1 MTINLSKSPDRY
13 TFQLNC
19 YIERCKKENKEPN
32 EDYLN
37 FYKSAKEKDDENI
50 LNLDWN
56 KGNLE
61 YDLRS
66 IEWILQKVRNDR
78 VYAQHLYA
86 AICNNEFKELTNPD
100 KKYWSVSWRYAGGIV
115 ANMCEIGDYIDWY
128 CSGMISKQRINQVK
142 WDSMSYEQ
150 QVRALQN
157 QKFVSEG
164 VISEQV
170 LEDLNVLGWAPV
182 FSDD

>member
-1 MTINLSKSPDRY
+1 MDLISTDWRDDAEHILPD
-13 TFQLNC
+13 LV
-19 YIERCKKENKEPN
+19 
-32 EDYLN
+32 
-37 FYKSAKEKDDENI
+37 
-50 LNLDWN
+50 
-56 KGNLE
+56 
-61 YDLRS
+61 DLRRA
-66 IEWILQKVRNDR
+66 IHAEPELGLQNPKTL
-78 VYAQHLYA
+78 AKIKA
-86 AICNNEFKELTNPD
+86 ALAAD
-100 KKYWSVSWRYAGGIV
+100 KKYWGVSWRYAGGIV

-128 CSGMISKQRINQVK
+128 CSGMISKERINQVK